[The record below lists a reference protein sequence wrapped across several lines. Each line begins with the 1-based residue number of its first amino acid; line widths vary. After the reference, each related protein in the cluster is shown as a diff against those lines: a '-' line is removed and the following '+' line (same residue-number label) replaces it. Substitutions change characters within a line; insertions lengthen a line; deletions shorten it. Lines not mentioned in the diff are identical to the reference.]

1 MYKNIFLFL
10 IKLMTKKLKYIYL
23 IFIIYYYIRFTIEKD
38 KILSPTEEIGDSSN
52 FQKLINE
59 ID

>member
-1 MYKNIFLFL
+1 
-10 IKLMTKKLKYIYL
+10 MTKKLKYIYL